1 MMELPAAVANL
12 STDTIPASGFRSL
25 LRQSISAHGIYL
37 LIVAAYYASFLVL
50 LRLRPDVVPTNFMVA
65 AIGFIGLSVIFIF
78 LCVFIMRFYHIATEL
93 KPERPIPALVKDMK
107 QYLASKRRM
116 ANGLPMVM
124 IMMVFMYVF
133 ANLKAAIPVLN
144 PLSWDTYFSHM
155 DEVLHFGTQPWV
167 WLQPLLG
174 YAPITFLLNLNYN
187 LWFLVTWMVWVYF
200 AFIDKPSELR
210 TRVFLSFF
218 AVWVLVGSLLAI
230 VFSSAGPCFY
240 GRLGLTPDPYADLMT
255 YLRGVNE
262 AYGIWAIPLQD
273 ELWQGYVDNSVIV
286 RGISAMPS
294 MHNGSAL
301 LFALAGY
308 QVSRFAGHLLSA
320 HAVLIFIGSI
330 HLGWH
335 YAVDSYLAWALTL
348 VIWFAMAPVAR
359 WWHSKAA
366 QGDFDRMLAAGT

>member
-1 MMELPAAVANL
+1 MEMPATAASFRTDALSANGFLGLLRKSLSAHAFFIAIAAVYSA
-12 STDTIPASGFRSL
+12 GFAIL
-25 LRQSISAHGIYL
+25 LQ
-37 LIVAAYYASFLVL
+37 
-50 LRLRPDVVPTNFMVA
+50 LRPDVIPTNLLVA
-65 AIGFIGLSVIFIF
+65 TIGFLGLSVVFIF
-78 LCVFIMRFYHIATEL
+78 LCVFIMQFYHIARYV
-93 KPERPIPALVKDMK
+93 KPERPILALVKEIKDF
-107 QYLASKRRM
+107 LASRSRM

-144 PLSWDTYFSHM
+144 PLSWDTYFSHL

-187 LWFLVTWMVWVYF
+187 LWFLVTWMVWVNF

-210 TRVFLSFF
+210 TRFFLSFF

-240 GRLGLTPDPYADLMT
+240 GRLGFTPDPYADLMT

-262 AYGIWAIPLQD
+262 AYTIWAIPLQD
-273 ELWQGYVDNSVIV
+273 ELWQGYLDNSVIV

-308 QVSRFAGHLLSA
+308 QVSRFAGHLLGA
-320 HAVLIFIGSI
+320 HAVLIFIGSV

>member
-1 MMELPAAVANL
+1 MMEVPVTAASFATEALPAN
-12 STDTIPASGFRSL
+12 GFLGL
-25 LRQSISAHGIYL
+25 LRQSLSAHGIFIAIAAVYSAGFAIL
-37 LIVAAYYASFLVL
+37 LQ
-50 LRLRPDVVPTNFMVA
+50 LRPDVIPTNLLVA
-65 AIGFIGLSVIFIF
+65 TIGFLGLSVVFIF
-78 LCVFIMRFYHIATEL
+78 LCVFIMQFYHIARYA
-93 KPERPIPALVKDMK
+93 KPERPIPALVKDIK
-107 QYLASKRRM
+107 HFLGSRSRM

-144 PLSWDTYFSHM
+144 PLSWDRYFSHL

-187 LWFLVTWMVWVYF
+187 LWFLVTWMVWVHF

-210 TRVFLSFF
+210 TRFFLSFF

-255 YLRGVNE
+255 YLRGVSE

-301 LFALAGY
+301 LFAIAGY

-320 HAVLIFIGSI
+320 HAILIFIGSV

-348 VIWFAMAPVAR
+348 VIWFAVAPVAR
-359 WWHSKAA
+359 WWHSTAA
-366 QGDFDRMLAAGT
+366 QRDFDRMLAAGT

>member
-1 MMELPAAVANL
+1 
-12 STDTIPASGFRSL
+12 
-25 LRQSISAHGIYL
+25 
-37 LIVAAYYASFLVL
+37 
-50 LRLRPDVVPTNFMVA
+50 
-65 AIGFIGLSVIFIF
+65 
-78 LCVFIMRFYHIATEL
+78 
-93 KPERPIPALVKDMK
+93 
-107 QYLASKRRM
+107 M

-144 PLSWDTYFSHM
+144 PLSWDIYFSHL

-174 YAPITFLLNLNYN
+174 YAPITFLININYN
-187 LWFLVTWMVWVYF
+187 LWFLVTWMMWVHF
-200 AFIDKPSELR
+200 AFADRPSELR
-210 TRVFLSFF
+210 TRFFLSFF
-218 AVWVLVGSLLAI
+218 AMWIFIGGVLAI
-230 VFSSAGPCFY
+230 WFSSGGPCFY
-240 GRLGLTPDPYADLMT
+240 GRLGFTPDPYADLMA

-262 AYGIWAIPLQD
+262 VVPIWALPVQD

-308 QVSRFAGHLLSA
+308 QVSRFAGHLLTA
-320 HAVLIFIGSI
+320 HAILIFIGSI

-335 YAVDSYLAWALTL
+335 YAVDSYLAWMLTL
-348 VIWFAMAPVAR
+348 AIWFAMAPVSR
-359 WWHSKAA
+359 WWHGTAA
-366 QGDFDRMLAAGT
+366 QGDFDHMLAMDA